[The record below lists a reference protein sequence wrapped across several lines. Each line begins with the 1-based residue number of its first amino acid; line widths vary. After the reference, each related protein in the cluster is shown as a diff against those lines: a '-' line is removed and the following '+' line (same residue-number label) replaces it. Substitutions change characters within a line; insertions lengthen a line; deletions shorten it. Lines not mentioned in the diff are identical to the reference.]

1 MYTRYHVSDIT
12 ISKKNEIEL
21 NLKCDQ
27 HILYE
32 LQEDFSFDVEGASFS
47 PAYRK
52 KYWDGKI
59 RMVSVS
65 TSSMPVGLTYRL
77 CKWADKH
84 NYSWEFENNKYYGV
98 PYDTDPR
105 IFQEGVELFMDKIS
119 NVKAREYQ
127 SDTVF
132 HALKEYR
139 KTIVSPT
146 GSGKSLMIYTIARY
160 LKSIGKR
167 VLIVVP
173 TKSLVEQMYKDFRDY
188 GWDVEEF
195 CHKIYQGHS
204 LDTDKPVVI
213 STFQSIYG
221 LQKGWYRQ
229 FDGVIGDECHNFKA
243 KVLQGIMK
251 KMPDAKWRY
260 GFTGTLDG
268 KNVNQLI
275 LEGHFGPVFRT
286 TSSSDLMEKG
296 FLAKLNVEIVILK
309 HHHRTFSNYNE
320 ELEYLGE
327 CDERNEYICKLAGD
341 LKGNVLVLF
350 TRVEGHGI
358 PLYERMSSSTE
369 REVHLIHGGTDVHQR
384 ERVREV
390 AEASS
395 DNIIIG
401 SYGTMSTGVNIK
413 NLHHVIFASPSKSR
427 VRVLQSIGRGLRK
440 GKGKNDCMLYD
451 IADDFRRPHGK
462 SNFTLNH
469 LAERIKFYIDEDFS
483 YQTHEVQITPSTPDL
498 NTLVG
503 RL

>member
-1 MYTRYHVSDIT
+1 MSDIV
-12 ISKKNEIEL
+12 ISKKNEIDLTLQCEP
-21 NLKCDQ
+21 

-32 LQEDFSFDVEGASFS
+32 LQEAFSFDVEGASFS

-59 RMVSVS
+59 RLCNIKQQ
-65 TSSMPVGLTYRL
+65 TLPVGLVYSL
-77 CKWADKH
+77 CKWCDRH
-84 NYSWEFENNKYYGV
+84 EYTWEFENNKFYGV
-98 PYDTDPR
+98 PYEVDERVFRD
-105 IFQEGVELFMDKIS
+105 GVELFMNKIS
-119 NVKAREYQ
+119 NIPPREYQ
-127 SDTVF
+127 VDTVF

-167 VLIVVP
+167 VLVVVP

-188 GWDVEEF
+188 GWDVEEN
-195 CHKIYQGHS
+195 CHRIYQGHS
-204 LDTDKPVVI
+204 LDTKAPVTI

-221 LQKGWYRQ
+221 LEKKWFRQ

-243 KVLQGIMK
+243 KVLQGILK

-286 TSSSDLMEKG
+286 TTSSDLMEKG

-320 ELEYLGE
+320 EIEYLGE
-327 CDERNEYICKLAGD
+327 CDERNAYICKLAGD

-358 PLYERMSSSTE
+358 PLYERMSSTTK
-369 REVHLIHGGTDVHQR
+369 RTTHIIHGGTDVHQR
-384 ERVREV
+384 ERVREI
-390 AEASS
+390 AETSS
-395 DNIIIG
+395 DNIIFG

-427 VRVLQSIGRGLRK
+427 IRVLQSIGRGLRK
-440 GKGKNDCMLYD
+440 GKGKDECMLYD
-451 IADDFRRPHGK
+451 IADDFRKNNGRN
-462 SNFTLNH
+462 NFTLNH
-469 LAERIKFYIDEDFS
+469 LSERIKFYVGEDFT
-483 YQTHEVQITPSTPDL
+483 YQIHEVPLQGTL
-498 NTLVG
+498 NTLVEAS
-503 RL
+503 

>member
-1 MYTRYHVSDIT
+1 MTDVI
-12 ISKKNEIEL
+12 ISKKNEIDLQLE
-21 NLKCDQ
+21 CGQ

-32 LQEDFSFDVEGASFS
+32 LQEAFSFDVEGASFS

-59 RMVSVS
+59 RLCSVAAS
-65 TSSMPVGLTYRL
+65 TIPVGLVYRL
-77 CKWADKH
+77 CKFLDKH
-84 NYSWEFENNKYYGV
+84 NYTWEFKDNKFYGV
-98 PYDTDPR
+98 PYETDER
-105 IFQEGVELFMDKIS
+105 IFYEGVELFMSKIS
-119 NVKAREYQ
+119 NVKPREYQ
-127 SDTVF
+127 VDTVF

-139 KTIVSPT
+139 KTIISPT
-146 GSGKSLMIYTIARY
+146 GSGKSLMIYSIVRY
-160 LKSIGKR
+160 LKSIHKR

-173 TKSLVEQMYKDFRDY
+173 TKSLVEQMYKDFIDY
-188 GWDVEEF
+188 GWDEENM
-195 CHKIYQGHS
+195 HKIYQGHS
-204 LDTDKPVVI
+204 LDTKSPVTI

-251 KMPDAKWRY
+251 KCPDAKWRY

-275 LEGHFGPVFRT
+275 LESHFGPVFKT

-296 FLAKLNVEIVILK
+296 FLAKLNVKIHIIKHTPQVFNTYNDEI
-309 HHHRTFSNYNE
+309 
-320 ELEYLGE
+320 EYLGQ
-327 CDERNEYICKLAGD
+327 DYGRNKYICELAHA

-350 TRVEGHGI
+350 ARVEKHGI
-358 PLYERMSSSTE
+358 PMSEMMRNLTI
-369 REVHLIHGGTDVHQR
+369 RPVHLIYGDTDVKER
-384 ERVREV
+384 EQVRAL
-390 AEASS
+390 AEKN
-395 DNIIIG
+395 DDLIIFG

-440 GKGKNDCMLYD
+440 ANQKDRCMLYD
-451 IADDFRRPHGK
+451 IADDFRKNGGR

-469 LAERIKFYIDEDFS
+469 LAERIKYYTEEDFEFTL
-483 YQTHEVQITPSTPDL
+483 QEVSL
-498 NTLVG
+498 NSIVQLNN
-503 RL
+503 